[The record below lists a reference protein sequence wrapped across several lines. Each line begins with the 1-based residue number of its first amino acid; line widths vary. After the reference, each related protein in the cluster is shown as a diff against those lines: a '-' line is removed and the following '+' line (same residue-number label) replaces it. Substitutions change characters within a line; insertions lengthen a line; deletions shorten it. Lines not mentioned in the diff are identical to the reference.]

1 MPLLQ
6 SDELSLVADIGG
18 TNTRVA
24 LCRGAELQPGSVRR
38 YRNAG
43 RTGLEPVLQQY
54 LQELGQPA
62 VAGVCIAMAG
72 PVRDGA
78 GEMTNLDWKIDS
90 KTLRQATGARR
101 CDILN
106 DLQAQGYA
114 LGHVDPDHVTQVF
127 TGRSAITA
135 AHAPSLVIGI
145 GTGFNIAPVIDF
157 PGGRIV
163 MPSETGHI
171 NLPLQDE
178 QDQRLNRYLT
188 REFGFPALE
197 SALSGRG
204 LQAIYAAMMPEN
216 ASKTEPEA
224 TGIMAALQDRSD
236 PVAEQAARQFVSL
249 LGTVTGTLALI
260 QLPFNGIYLVGGVAR
275 AFAPWLDE
283 FNFATAFRNKGRFSE
298 FMENFSVFLINDD
311 YAALT
316 GCAVHLDRIR

>member
-1 MPLLQ
+1 MPLHQ

-24 LCRGAELQPGSVRR
+24 LTRGAELQAGTVRR

-43 RTGLEPVLQQY
+43 HAGLEPVLQQY
-54 LQELGQPA
+54 LQELDRPA
-62 VAGVCIAMAG
+62 IAGACIALAG
-72 PVRDGA
+72 PVRNGA
-78 GEMTNLDWKIDS
+78 GEMTNLDWKIDCRALS
-90 KTLRQATGARR
+90 QATGARR

-114 LGHVDPDHVTQVF
+114 LGHVGPEHVTPVF
-127 TGRSAITA
+127 TGQFASPA
-135 AHAPSLVIGI
+135 ARAPSLVIGI

-157 PGGRIV
+157 RGGRIV

-171 NLPLQDE
+171 NLPLHNE
-178 QDQRLNRYLT
+178 QDQRLNRFLT

-216 ASKTEPEA
+216 TTITAPEA
-224 TGIMAALQDRSD
+224 SSIMAALQEKSD

-249 LGTVTGTLALI
+249 LGAVTGTLALI

-275 AFAPWLDE
+275 AFAPWLEE
-283 FNFATAFRNKGRFSE
+283 FNFATAFRDKGRFSE
-298 FMENFSVFLINDD
+298 FMENFSVSLINDD

-316 GCAVHLDRIR
+316 GCAVHLDKMR

>member
-1 MPLLQ
+1 MPLNH
-6 SDELSLVADIGG
+6 SDGLSLVADIGG

-24 LCRGAELQPGSVRR
+24 LTRGAELQPDTVRR

-43 RTGLEPVLQQY
+43 HGGLEPVLQQY
-54 LQELGQPA
+54 LQELEQPA
-62 VAGVCIAMAG
+62 IDGACIALAG

-78 GEMTNLDWKIDS
+78 GEMTNLDWKINCE
-90 KTLRQATGARR
+90 TLAQATGARR

-114 LGHVDPDHVTQVF
+114 LGHVDPDHVTPVF
-127 TGRSAITA
+127 TGRSAGPT

-171 NLPLQDE
+171 NLPLQDG
-178 QDQRLNRYLT
+178 QDQRLNRFLT

-204 LQAIYAAMMPEN
+204 LQSIYAAMMPEN
-216 ASKTEPEA
+216 TTTTAPEA
-224 TGIMAALQDRSD
+224 SRIMAALQEKSD
-236 PVAEQAARQFVSL
+236 PVAEQAARQFVNL
-249 LGTVTGTLALI
+249 LGTVSGTLALI

-283 FNFATAFRNKGRFSE
+283 FNFAAAFRNKGRFSD
-298 FMENFSVFLINDD
+298 FMENFSVSLINDD
-311 YAALT
+311 YAALV
-316 GCAVHLDRIR
+316 GCAVHLDKMR